1 MKPGLH
7 ALAAAAAV
15 LAGALAA
22 APAHALFEDDEARK
36 AIIELRGRVELQNRD
51 TKARL
56 EEIALM
62 IEARTKEL
70 AERLDRLEQMARGQL
85 ELQSQI
91 DAMRQELAGLRG
103 TLEVQTNELATTQ
116 RRQRE
121 LVTEID
127 ARIKPLEPVQVQVDE
142 KTVMVQPDEKRTF
155 EGSMALLRSGDFA
168 GAIAGFQHLR
178 LRWPESAY
186 IPGAQ
191 YWSGSA
197 QFALKDYKAA
207 IATNQAFL
215 TRYPEDA
222 RAPDAML
229 TLGLS
234 QLESGDKRAARA
246 TLQIVADRYA
256 ETPAGRTATQR
267 LPTIK

>member
-91 DAMRQELAGLRG
+91 DAMRQEL
-103 TLEVQTNELATTQ
+103 
-116 RRQRE
+116 
-121 LVTEID
+121 
-127 ARIKPLEPVQVQVDE
+127 
-142 KTVMVQPDEKRTF
+142 
-155 EGSMALLRSGDFA
+155 DFA
-168 GAIAGFQHLR
+168 H
-178 LRWPESAY
+178 P
-186 IPGAQ
+186 
-191 YWSGSA
+191 
-197 QFALKDYKAA
+197 
-207 IATNQAFL
+207 
-215 TRYPEDA
+215 
-222 RAPDAML
+222 M
-229 TLGLS
+229 
-234 QLESGDKRAARA
+234 QLENINPRTRLQVGFEWGIPDYMNLIGDYEHQFVR
-246 TLQIVADRYA
+246 
-256 ETPAGRTATQR
+256 
-267 LPTIK
+267 

>member
-1 MKPGLH
+1 M
-7 ALAAAAAV
+7 

-22 APAHALFEDDEARK
+22 SPAHALFEDDEARK
-36 AIIELRGRVELQNRD
+36 AIIDLRGRVELQSRD

-56 EEIALM
+56 DELSLT
-62 IEARTKEL
+62 IETRSKEL

-91 DAMRQELAGLRG
+91 DALRQEIAKLRG
-103 TLEVQTNELATTQ
+103 TIEVQTNELALTQ

-127 ARIKPLEPVQVQVDE
+127 ARIKPFEPMQVQIDDR
-142 KTVMVQPDEKRTF
+142 TVMVQPDEKRSF
-155 EGSMALLRSGDFA
+155 DGALALLRAGDFA
-168 GAIAGFQHLR
+168 GALAGFQQLR
-178 LRWPESAY
+178 LRWPETAY
-186 IPGAQ
+186 TPAAQ
-191 YWSGSA
+191 FWTGSA

-215 TRYPEDA
+215 SRYPEDA
-222 RAPDAML
+222 RVADAML
-229 TLGLS
+229 NLGLS
-234 QLESGDKRAARA
+234 QLESGDKRAART

-256 ETPAGRTATQR
+256 DAPAGRTAKQR
-267 LPTIK
+267 LTTIK